1 MPFSRGMEADIY
13 VKLAGGATAD
23 SLREALAKQYANEPF
38 VSILPKVLN
47 EAWRAADCSC
57 RSLPTTLRQSR
68 RVRVRVVALQDD
80 SSMYVAARVVV
91 RGWVRVKHRDVTR

>member
-1 MPFSRGMEADIY
+1 MTKAPSAPQGLSEAAGSPITISFTPHLMPFSRGMEADIY

-23 SLREALAKQYANEPF
+23 SLREALAEQYADEPF

-57 RSLPTTLRQSR
+57 RSLPTTLR
-68 RVRVRVVALQDD
+68 
-80 SSMYVAARVVV
+80 
-91 RGWVRVKHRDVTR
+91 